1 MKLIKYLTKITTPKG
16 VDKGRK
22 GTGVALHI
30 SDLKETNMEGRKIEL
45 LCTHSKQLETT
56 TAGCFPRETPARK
69 HHGRRVAVVTK
80 SNKFFTA
87 IITRQDCCWKQTYG
101 SQGGVMR

>member
-16 VDKGRK
+16 VDKGRN

-45 LCTHSKQLETT
+45 LCTHSKQW
-56 TAGCFPRETPARK
+56 
-69 HHGRRVAVVTK
+69 
-80 SNKFFTA
+80 
-87 IITRQDCCWKQTYG
+87 RQPPQDVSLGKLL
-101 SQGGVMR
+101 QGNTMEGGWQWLQNQINSLLQ